1 MSKFTQKQ
9 AQISFCSKVKEQNG
23 QIGKKAIRSTEIC
36 KKTSPKNKQILIK
49 TSPKASN
56 PQVFK
61 KTSPNSRKNRKVGNT
76 ERQVAKLASG
86 LLYS

>member
-36 KKTSPKNKQILIK
+36 KKTSPKKANINQNK
-49 TSPKASN
+49 PKSKQPASLQKN
-56 PQVFK
+56 KPKFAEKPQ
-61 KTSPNSRKNRKVGNT
+61 GW
-76 ERQVAKLASG
+76 QH
-86 LLYS
+86 